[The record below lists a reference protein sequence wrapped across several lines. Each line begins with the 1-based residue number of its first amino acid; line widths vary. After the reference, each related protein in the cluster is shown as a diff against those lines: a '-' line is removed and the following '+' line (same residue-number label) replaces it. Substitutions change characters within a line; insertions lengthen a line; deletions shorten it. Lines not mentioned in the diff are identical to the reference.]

1 MAKKR
6 LGISSFDLQIKFK
19 DKDEAYKYAKRL
31 IEHIRYVC
39 KAKAKNGWSA
49 EAMVC
54 ISNIKGNS
62 CSVRYERNGKR
73 GKPKKIK
80 EYYNNKIN
88 VDWHI
93 HILLVSMPMYA
104 FRDDIKNYI
113 DNCWGVKIDKR
124 TYKKNTNIRK
134 AEYFID
140 QADILLFCNCN
151 NTGEERIPKGY
162 SLKNLYKA
170 YMNMMTAR
178 KYDVINDNDKVLKAE
193 DNYYKI
199 LDFYWKLTKKE
210 DTKMSKAF
218 MKKVRLQR
226 IAEEYER
233 RENNNKVQKN
243 EIVRRRRD
251 LINSGY

>member
-39 KAKAKNGWSA
+39 KIKGKDGWSA

-62 CSVRYERNGKR
+62 CFVRYEHNGKR
-73 GKPKKIK
+73 GRPRKIK
-80 EYYNNKIN
+80 EYYSNKVN

-104 FRDDIKNYI
+104 FRDEIKNYI
-113 DNCWGVKIDKR
+113 DNRWGVRIDKN

-140 QADILLFCNCN
+140 QADKLLFCNCN

-162 SLKNLYKA
+162 SLKDLYNA
-170 YMNMMTAR
+170 YMKMMTA
-178 KYDVINDNDKVLKAE
+178 KNYNAIENIDKRLEAE
-193 DNYYKI
+193 DKYYNI
-199 LDFYWKLTKKE
+199 LKFYWNLSKKE
-210 DTKMSKAF
+210 DKKMVDKF
-218 MKKVRLQR
+218 IEKVKKDK
-226 IAEEYER
+226 ISAEYER
-233 RENNNKVQKN
+233 LRNNKVQKN
-243 EIVRRRRD
+243 EIGRRRRD